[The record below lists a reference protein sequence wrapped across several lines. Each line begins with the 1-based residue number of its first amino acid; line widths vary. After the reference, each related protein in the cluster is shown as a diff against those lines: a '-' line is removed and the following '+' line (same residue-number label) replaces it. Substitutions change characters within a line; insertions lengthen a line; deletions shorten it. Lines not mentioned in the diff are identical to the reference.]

1 MGRAFLPAWAAK
13 LAVPTL
19 APKQASMGLTA
30 AAVIGATSAGLFSA
44 ACAAGKDLLSKRL
57 SFRIDGATSTF
68 ASFAFALP
76 FYLAALTILYALGL
90 SKFGSTIFII
100 FVLARAVTDTLAEG
114 LKMYA
119 FAHGDIS
126 IVATIFSINPLFLL
140 ILSPWITGDHLS
152 WLGLGA
158 MLLVTLGS
166 LVLVYRP
173 SSANWASQ
181 KKAIILAATA
191 SVFFAINTCF
201 DRLAM
206 KDTKPPDPTD
216 FWSPMLAG
224 FTMTLVSAL
233 LVAPFVLMH
242 KQRRESLAADRRGL
256 WTRGFLEVIFMAA
269 KLYAIRVLP
278 GPYVVG
284 IMRLSVIFSIIGGWL
299 FFKEE
304 DFRRRLAAGMLI
316 VVGVVLIAW
325 LQAREDSAN
334 NPSITDPPAAVSPD
348 SQQLNSP

>member
-1 MGRAFLPAWAAK
+1 MDPA
-13 LAVPTL
+13 
-19 APKQASMGLTA
+19 A
-30 AAVIGATSAGLFSA
+30 AAVSGAYAAGLFSA
-44 ACAAGKDLLSKRL
+44 TCAAAKDLFSKRL

-76 FYLAALTILYALGL
+76 FYLAALAILYATGRAATGSAILLGY
-90 SKFGSTIFII
+90 
-100 FVLARAVTDTLAEG
+100 VLARAVTDSLAEG

-126 IVATIFSINPLFLL
+126 IVTTIFSMNPLFLL
-140 ILSPWITGDHLS
+140 ILSPVLTGDHLS

-166 LVLVYRP
+166 LVLVYQP
-173 SSANWASQ
+173 SSANWGSQ
-181 KKAIILAATA
+181 KKAIALAATA

-206 KDTKPPDPTD
+206 KGEKPPDPYD

-233 LVAPFVLMH
+233 LVAPFVLLR
-242 KQRRESLAADRRGL
+242 KDRRASLTADWRGL
-256 WTRGFLEVIFMAA
+256 WMRGFLEVVFMAA
-269 KLYAIRVLP
+269 KLYAIRELK

-299 FFKEE
+299 FFKEG
-304 DFRRRLAAGMLI
+304 DFRRRLTAGVLI
-316 VVGVVLIAW
+316 VAGVVLIAW
-325 LQAREDSAN
+325 IQAWEEEARLM
-334 NPSITDPPAAVSPD
+334 PLIDPAAAVSPE
-348 SQQLNSP
+348 P

>member
-1 MGRAFLPAWAAK
+1 
-13 LAVPTL
+13 
-19 APKQASMGLTA
+19 MGLTA

-44 ACAAGKDLLSKRL
+44 ACAAAKDLLSKRL

-76 FYLAALTILYALGL
+76 FYLAAMGILYA
-90 SKFGSTIFII
+90 FGQSRFDFGKT
-100 FVLARAVTDTLAEG
+100 FVTFVILRAVTDTLAEG

-126 IVATIFSINPLFLL
+126 IVATIFSMSPLFLL
-140 ILSPWITGDHLS
+140 VLSPLITDEHLS
-152 WLGLGA
+152 WIGLAA
-158 MLLVTLGS
+158 MLLVTTGS

-173 SSANWASQ
+173 TGADWASQ
-181 KKAIILAATA
+181 KKAILLAATA

-206 KDTKPPDPTD
+206 RSEPPDHTD
-216 FWSPMLAG
+216 LWAPMVAG

-233 LVAPFVLMH
+233 MVAPFVLL
-242 KQRRESLAADRRGL
+242 RSDRWRSLADDRRGL
-256 WTRGFLEVIFMAA
+256 WGRGLLEVIFMAA

-299 FFKEE
+299 FFREK

-316 VVGVVLIAW
+316 VAGVVLIAW
-325 LQAREDSAN
+325 IQAWEEKSQGQPSEGPPALIAPDSAGR
-334 NPSITDPPAAVSPD
+334 
-348 SQQLNSP
+348 